1 MPKAGLAH
9 QPQQTQHS
17 LSFVIAARTFYP
29 ANHPA
34 AFVHHRAALTTNPS
48 AHAATLSKHLPM
60 AREILAACRAE
71 LARATARLIVGSD
84 PDSDSPKSTPRSL
97 SAQNTAASAPQ
108 KFCHADSEQAF
119 VLPAATV
126 VHGVLQCCV
135 ALPVN
140 AAKNI
145 PKTKMPASFDTGIV
159 SFCSG
164 LRQNPRPHGVG
175 VA

>member
-1 MPKAGLAH
+1 LAEIN
-9 QPQQTQHS
+9 T
-17 LSFVIAARTFYP
+17 
-29 ANHPA
+29 
-34 AFVHHRAALTTNPS
+34 ALTFGAKRS
-48 AHAATLSKHLPM
+48 EQALY
-60 AREILAACRAE
+60 
-71 LARATARLIVGSD
+71 
-84 PDSDSPKSTPRSL
+84 KSF
-97 SAQNTAASAPQ
+97 AIY
-108 KFCHADSEQAF
+108 SEQAF